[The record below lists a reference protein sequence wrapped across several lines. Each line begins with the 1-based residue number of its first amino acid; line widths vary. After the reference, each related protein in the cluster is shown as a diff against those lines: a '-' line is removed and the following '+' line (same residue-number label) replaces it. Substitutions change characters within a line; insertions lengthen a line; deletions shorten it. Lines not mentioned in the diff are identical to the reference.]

1 MAARVLNGNEI
12 AAEFRAEVAVSAGQL
27 ASTSGVIPGLA
38 AVLVGDDPASAVYV
52 RNKGRACAEAGIFSE
67 IFYWPSHARQDDLLA
82 FIDRLNADS
91 RFHGILVQLPLP
103 EQLDETTVIQR
114 VDPRKDVDGL
124 HPVNQGRVLQG
135 EPAFLPCTPSGVQ
148 QLLLRSGYDPAGKHV
163 VIVGR
168 SNIVG
173 KPLAALLMQR
183 APGGNATVTVC
194 HTRTRDLPD
203 ITRQADILVAAMG
216 VPGAIG
222 ADMVRKGA
230 VVIDV
235 GINRVDDA
243 SRRRGYRLVGDVEY
257 AAVAAKAEAITPV
270 PGGIGPMTI
279 AMLLRNTVEAAR
291 HTATALNSALE
302 AALRS
307 ADANQ

>member
-12 AAEFRAEVAVSAGQL
+12 AAELRAEVAVNAGQL

-82 FIDRLNADS
+82 FIDRLNADP

-103 EQLDETTVIQR
+103 EQLDENTVIQR

-135 EPAFLPCTPSGVQ
+135 QPVFLPCTPAGVQ

-183 APGGNATVTVC
+183 ASGGNATVTVC

-230 VVIDV
+230 VVVDV
-235 GINRVDDA
+235 GINRVDDP
-243 SRRRGYRLVGDVEY
+243 SRRRGYRLVGDVDY
-257 AAVAAKAEAITPV
+257 QAVAAKAEAITPV

-291 HTATALNSALE
+291 RTAAVLSDALASAL
-302 AALRS
+302 RNT
-307 ADANQ
+307 DAHQ